1 MGIRPAVALCVLLLG
16 GGAAA
21 QPATLRIAASEANG
35 SPFVLYDRAGR
46 LSGGLARDIMAS
58 FAVALGRQPDFRNPP
73 RSRIELLLQQ
83 DELDA
88 ACFLAPGW
96 VAEPQK
102 LAWSPPLFTIQQ
114 VIVQPAS
121 SALMVSADGL
131 RGRRIGTQLGFT
143 YPELQPLFADGRLE
157 RVDAP
162 TLDNTLAM
170 LARGRIDALVHV
182 DLAVF
187 HRVEAGQLPMPVRID
202 PLWAPPD
209 PVYCAFS
216 PAFAAS
222 QPSYGDLLKAMLDDG
237 RMAAWIA
244 RYTGGR
250 EANPTTP

>member
-1 MGIRPAVALCVLLLG
+1 MGLRRALALCALLLG

-35 SPFVLYDRAGR
+35 SPFVIYDRAGR
-46 LSGGLARDIMAS
+46 LAGGLARDIMAS
-58 FAVALGRQPDFRNPP
+58 LAVVLERQPDFRNPP

-83 DELDA
+83 GELDA

-96 VAEPQK
+96 VAEPEK
-102 LAWSPPLFTIQQ
+102 LAWSPALFSIQQ

-121 SALMVSADGL
+121 STRPASAEGL

-143 YPELQPLFADGRLE
+143 YPELQPLFADGRLQ

-170 LARGRIDALVHV
+170 LARGRVDALVNV

-187 HRVEAGQLPMPVRID
+187 YRIEAGQLPFAVRVD

-216 PAFAAS
+216 PQFAVA
-222 QPSYGDLLKAMLDDG
+222 QPRLATALQAMLDDG
-237 RMAAWIA
+237 RLSAWIA

-250 EANPTTP
+250 KTRVIAR

>member
-1 MGIRPAVALCVLLLG
+1 VGIRPALALCVLLLG

-35 SPFVLYDRAGR
+35 SPFVIYDRAGR
-46 LSGGLARDIMAS
+46 LSAGLARDIMANL
-58 FAVALGRQPDFRNPP
+58 AVELGRQPDFRNPP

-83 DELDA
+83 GELDA
-88 ACFLAPGW
+88 ACFLAPDW

-102 LAWSPPLFTIQQ
+102 LAWSPPLFSIQQ

-121 SALMVSADGL
+121 SALEASPEGL
-131 RGRRIGTQLGFT
+131 QGRRIGAQLGFT
-143 YPELQPLFADGRLE
+143 YPELQPLFAAGRLQ

-162 TLDNTLAM
+162 TLDNTLDM
-170 LARGRIDALVHV
+170 LARGRVDAVVNV

-187 HRVEAGQLPMPVRID
+187 HRVEAGRLPLAVRVD
-202 PLWAPPD
+202 PLWAPPS

-216 PAFAAS
+216 PAFVAAEPDYAVPL
-222 QPSYGDLLKAMLDDG
+222 QAMLDDG
-237 RMAAWIA
+237 RLAAWIA

-250 EANPTTP
+250 VARANPH